1 MNKKIIN
8 EVDLVI
14 DSTNIAG
21 ALEGLRLFTSELTVN
36 SLKRND
42 LNILNGLIAAI
53 ACLAK
58 QHSDDVV
65 HFESEVPV
73 NE

>member
-1 MNKKIIN
+1 MNKKIIDP
-8 EVDLVI
+8 VDLVI
-14 DSTNIAG
+14 DSTNIAN
-21 ALEGLRLFTSELTVN
+21 ALEGLNIFASELTVN

-42 LNILNGLIAAI
+42 LNILNGMIAAV

-58 QHSDDVV
+58 QHSDDIV